1 MSNENHISFEFNAPY
16 HTLNEITDATQYVW
30 IVFHGYAQLS
40 KYFIT
45 KFSELDG
52 QKNFI
57 ICPQGLS
64 KFYQKGFSGRVGAT
78 WMTKDD
84 RLTDI
89 ENQKTYLEAI
99 VENYDLENLLKHKK
113 LIYFGFSQGV
123 STMCRIAAHLKL
135 PFHKMILWAGSIPP
149 ELEAKD
155 FEFQEPKDI
164 TYYSGTKDPFFKE
177 GMDTALIKQAED
189 VFGTTPKAVWFEGV
203 HEVKPDLILKILDS

>member
-1 MSNENHISFEFNAPY
+1 MEHHITFEFNAPF
-16 HTLNEITDATQYVW
+16 HTLNELTNDTQYVW
-30 IVFHGYAQLS
+30 LAFHGYAQLS
-40 KYFIT
+40 RYFIT
-45 KFSELDG
+45 KFSELDS
-52 QKNFI
+52 QQNFI

-89 ENQKTYLEAI
+89 ENQKSFLDAI
-99 VENYDLENLLKHKK
+99 ADNYDLQNLLKDKK

-149 ELEAKD
+149 ELTTQD
-155 FEFQEPKDI
+155 FDFQVKKEVS
-164 TYYSGTKDPFFKE
+164 YYSGTNDPFFKE
-177 GMDTALIKQAED
+177 GLDAALLKQAED
-189 VFGTTPKAVWFEGV
+189 LFETKPEVVWFEGV
-203 HEVKPDLILKILDS
+203 HEVKPALISKILNA